1 MKLKN
6 KIAVVTGAGGGL
18 GQAVCRRFA
27 EEGAKVVLVDLKEE
41 LAKGTSDEIKQYD
54 AAPLIVKADVT
65 QSEDVQRYVDET
77 VQKHGRIDIFF
88 NNAGIEGE
96 VAPTADYDENEF
108 DQVIAVNLKGVFLG
122 LKHVLKQ
129 MEKQRSGS
137 IINTSSIGGLVA
149 HENFCAYVASKHGVT
164 GLTKTAAIEYGKKGI
179 RINAI
184 CPGPIDTDMVK
195 HAAEKHNPDN
205 PQEYYDIVTSL
216 VPSNRIGQPKEIGS
230 LVTFLASDE
239 APYINGAA
247 IPIDGAMTAV

>member
-1 MKLKN
+1 MN
-6 KIAVVTGAGGGL
+6 
-18 GQAVCRRFA
+18 F
-27 EEGAKVVLVDLKEE
+27 
-41 LAKGTSDEIKQYD
+41 
-54 AAPLIVKADVT
+54 
-65 QSEDVQRYVDET
+65 
-77 VQKHGRIDIFF
+77 
-88 NNAGIEGE
+88 
-96 VAPTADYDENEF
+96 
-108 DQVIAVNLKGVFLG
+108 KGVFLG

-129 MEKQRSGS
+129 MEKQQSGS

-195 HAAEKHNPDN
+195 HAAEKHNPEN